1 LIVVEC
7 DRCFARHRY
16 DEAKF
21 EGRPSKK
28 LKCVKCQAVFEIYNT
43 HAWQT
48 LSPLADTA
56 LPEVDAPG
64 AEVESDRAD
73 TVFGRRAGTDSRL
86 PEGVKVSLVIISGP
100 QAGRIF
106 PIEKRRVVIG
116 GEGADVR
123 LEDGKVSREHAALEI
138 ADEGTWLLDLRS
150 STGTFV
156 GDQKIR
162 EVLIDNRG
170 EFTVGGSTLMLI
182 VTEASSSSPLT

>member
-7 DRCFARHRY
+7 DHCFARHRY

-21 EGRPSKK
+21 EGSPSKK
-28 LKCVKCQAVFEIYNT
+28 LQCVKCHAVFEIYNT
-43 HAWQT
+43 HAWET

-56 LPEVDAPG
+56 MPDVEASG
-64 AEVESDRAD
+64 ADGDSDRAD
-73 TVFGRRAGTDSRL
+73 AVFGRRAGTDPRL
-86 PEGVKVSLVIISGP
+86 PEGLKVSLVVISGP
-100 QAGRIF
+100 QAGRIY

-116 GEGADVR
+116 GEGADVI
-123 LEDGKVSREHAALEI
+123 LEDGQISREHAALEI
-138 ADEGTWLLDLRS
+138 AEEGTWLLDLRS

-156 GDQKIR
+156 GDRRIR

-182 VTEASSSSPLT
+182 VTEAS

>member
-7 DRCFARHRY
+7 DHCFTRHRY

-21 EGRPSKK
+21 EGSPSKK
-28 LKCVKCQAVFEIYNT
+28 LRCVKCQSVFEIYNT
-43 HAWQT
+43 HAWEA

-56 LPEVDAPG
+56 MPDVDAR
-64 AEVESDRAD
+64 ETDDSVRAD
-73 TVFGRRAGTDSRL
+73 GVFGRRSGTDSRL
-86 PEGVKVSLVIISGP
+86 PEGVKVSLVVTSGP

-116 GEGADVR
+116 GEGADVI
-123 LEDGKVSREHAALEI
+123 LEDGQISREHAALEI
-138 ADEGTWLLDLRS
+138 GEEGTWLLDLRS
-150 STGTFV
+150 SSGTFV
-156 GDQKIR
+156 GDRRIR

-182 VTEASSSSPLT
+182 VTEAS